1 MSELFTAMSIFT
13 SIIIFVF
20 IMCPLASFL
29 ISISPLDKYLYWSL
43 KLYDYID
50 YIMFGLPIWAIIGFI
65 TGWIAVI
72 YNVVC

>member
-1 MSELFTAMSIFT
+1 MSELFIVMSIFT

-50 YIMFGLPIWAIIGFI
+50 YIMFGLPVWAIIGFI
-65 TGWIAVI
+65 AGW
-72 YNVVC
+72 VVAILQVFI